1 MEAARV
7 PRGTAYVSAQNAL
20 NFLVGLIFYM
30 VVARILPTE
39 DIGSI
44 AALTFV
50 YSTVPAIIP
59 LALPTAAAKFVSEY
73 LGRGESEKAGAVVSA
88 IKKIVFSISILTLVL
103 MAGVANWF
111 SILLWGNGNGALI
124 FLIISFAVFVST
136 IRITYLGFLQGL
148 QWFGKFAIAAFTA
161 FALGRV
167 LGMILVVAGWS
178 LIGVVIGWLIG
189 EAVGLILTMLLFR
202 GALPKPTQKCDLRML
217 FRFSLPLFVMFT
229 IITLADWT
237 DRMLFFGLTH
247 ELASL
252 GIYDLAVRGA
262 ATISI
267 IWMAFSTTVLPM
279 LSGLYGKT
287 GKEAVRAALK
297 TSLRYLT
304 YLTLPACF
312 GLAAISRTVMALL
325 FGRGYTAGS
334 PLLAILAVASISISF
349 GMIFGST
356 LQALGE
362 TRMFIGIGL
371 ASIVADVLVIIL
383 SVPILGVLG
392 ATLARVTLWGVYS
405 AATFL
410 ALRTKAKI
418 EFDGEA
424 LQKGFL
430 ASVIMAAPLLIFD
443 MVYASRLTDTLT
455 VICASSEILLGI
467 AIYGISLIAL
477 RALHS
482 QDFELLKRIV
492 PTSLH
497 GFLNL
502 FRGVFT
508 R

>member
-1 MEAARV
+1 MEASRV
-7 PRGTAYVSAQNAL
+7 PRGTAYVSVQNAL

-30 VVARILPTE
+30 VVARILPRE
-39 DIGSI
+39 DIGAIS
-44 AALTFV
+44 ALTFV
-50 YSTVPAIIP
+50 YLAVPAIIP

-73 LGRGESEKAGAVVSA
+73 LGRGESGKAGAVVSA
-88 IKKIVFSISILTLVL
+88 IKKIVFGISILTLVV
-103 MAGVANWF
+103 MAGVSNWF
-111 SILLWGNGNGALI
+111 SILLWGNGTGTLI
-124 FLIISFAVFVST
+124 FLIISFVVFVST

-148 QWFGKFAIAAFTA
+148 QWFGKFAIAAFIA

-178 LIGVVIGWLIG
+178 LIGVVTGWLIG

-202 GALPKPTQKCDLRML
+202 GALPKTIEKCDLRRL

-267 IWMAFSTTVLPM
+267 IWMAFSTTVLPL

-287 GKEAVRAALK
+287 GKEAVRGALK

-349 GMIFGST
+349 GIIFGST

-362 TRMFIGIGL
+362 TRIFIGIGL

-383 SVPILGVLG
+383 SVPVLGVLG

-405 AATFL
+405 VATFL
-410 ALRTKAKI
+410 ALRTKVKI

-424 LQKGFL
+424 LRKGFL
-430 ASVIMAAPLLIFD
+430 ASVIMAAPLLIFEI
-443 MVYASRLTDTLT
+443 VYASRLTDTLT
-455 VICASSEILLGI
+455 VICAGSEIFLGI
-467 AIYGISLIAL
+467 AIYGISLIVL
-477 RALHS
+477 RGLHS

>member
-1 MEAARV
+1 LEASRV

-30 VVARILPTE
+30 IVARILPTE

-44 AALTFV
+44 SALTFV
-50 YSTVPAIIP
+50 YTTVPAIIP

-73 LGRGESEKAGAVVSA
+73 IGCGESEKAGAVVSA
-88 IKKIVFSISILTLVL
+88 IKKIVFGISILTLVV
-103 MAGVANWF
+103 MAGMSNWF
-111 SILLWGNGNGALI
+111 SIILWGTGTGTLI
-124 FLIISFAVFVST
+124 FLIISFVVFVST
-136 IRITYLGFLQGL
+136 MRITYLGFLQGL
-148 QWFGKFAIAAFTA
+148 QWFGKFAIAAFSA
-161 FALGRV
+161 FALSRV

-178 LIGVVIGWLIG
+178 LVGVVTGWLIG
-189 EAVGLILTMLLFR
+189 ETIGLILTMLLFR
-202 GALPKPTQKCDLRML
+202 GALSKPTEKCDLRML
-217 FRFSLPLFVMFT
+217 FRFSLPLSVMLP

-237 DRMLFFGLTH
+237 DRMLFLGLTH

-262 ATISI
+262 TTISI

-287 GKEAVRAALK
+287 GKEAVRGALK

-304 YLTLPACF
+304 YLTFPVCF
-312 GLAAISRTVMALL
+312 GLAAISRTAMAIL
-325 FGRGYTAGS
+325 FGRGYTGGS
-334 PLLAILAVASISISF
+334 LFLAILALASISISF

-362 TRMFIGIGL
+362 TKIFIGIGL
-371 ASIVADVLVIIL
+371 ASIAADVLIIIL

-405 AATFL
+405 AATLL
-410 ALRTKAKI
+410 ALRTKIKI

-424 LQKGFL
+424 LRKGFL
-430 ASVIMAAPLLIFD
+430 ASVIMAVPLLIFE
-443 MVYASRLTDTLT
+443 MLYASHLTDTLT
-455 VICASSEILLGI
+455 VICASAEIILGMG
-467 AIYGISLIAL
+467 IYGISLIAL
-477 RALHS
+477 RALHP

-502 FRGVFT
+502 FMGVFT